1 MTTKFKVYKP
11 NEESERTT
19 YFDLHKDADG
29 GMVLRA
35 RDGYGSFLSS
45 ILEIQSDGTL
55 HKIPNIRDD
64 IGLQLD
70 KEGRII
76 ERS

>member
-1 MTTKFKVYKP
+1 MSVNFKLYKADDVP
-11 NEESERTT
+11 EKTT
-19 YFDLHKDADG
+19 YFGLSYDG
-29 GMVLRA
+29 FGGVKLIA
-35 RDGYGSFLSS
+35 RDEHGTPLSS
-45 ILEIQSDGTL
+45 ILLIRSDGTL
-55 HKIPNIRDD
+55 NKYPNIRDD